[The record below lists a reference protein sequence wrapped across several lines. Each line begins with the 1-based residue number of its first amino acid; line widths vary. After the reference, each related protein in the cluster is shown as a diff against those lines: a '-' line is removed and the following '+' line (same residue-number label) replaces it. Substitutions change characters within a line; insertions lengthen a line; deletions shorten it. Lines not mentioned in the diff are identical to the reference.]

1 MRRRNGEKKK
11 IVTLLHIWDFVC
23 TGLMLLW
30 MLLLLRTRPHYQRK
44 KLTALAR
51 AIMICGVDRTF
62 ICLLFL
68 SVAFFYLFHGTF
80 VCVLALTPFDS
91 DNDRDGTNGDGCAN
105 VLELVLVRL
114 LAYSYTLRYCCCR
127 YSILLWQSAGFS
139 VCIRILVLQNI
150 NE

>member
-1 MRRRNGEKKK
+1 
-11 IVTLLHIWDFVC
+11 
-23 TGLMLLW
+23 
-30 MLLLLRTRPHYQRK
+30 MLLLVRTRPHYQRK

-68 SVAFFYLFHGTF
+68 SVAFFLFIPWYVHSF

-105 VLELVLVRL
+105 VLELVLVR
-114 LAYSYTLRYCCCR
+114 
-127 YSILLWQSAGFS
+127 
-139 VCIRILVLQNI
+139 
-150 NE
+150 